1 MEGEREKGCFY
12 LIFTFLFPEFFTP
25 FSSFPTFIYL
35 SITKCYD
42 PTLLFGE
49 GGQFM
54 TAIKSFFAS
63 RWGIAR
69 NPCLKYLLGDA
80 LGCEVKAPEDPQMVG
95 AYGAAII
102 AQDSDK

>member
-1 MEGEREKGCFY
+1 
-12 LIFTFLFPEFFTP
+12 
-25 FSSFPTFIYL
+25 
-35 SITKCYD
+35 
-42 PTLLFGE
+42 
-49 GGQFM
+49 M

-95 AYGAAII
+95 AYGAAIF